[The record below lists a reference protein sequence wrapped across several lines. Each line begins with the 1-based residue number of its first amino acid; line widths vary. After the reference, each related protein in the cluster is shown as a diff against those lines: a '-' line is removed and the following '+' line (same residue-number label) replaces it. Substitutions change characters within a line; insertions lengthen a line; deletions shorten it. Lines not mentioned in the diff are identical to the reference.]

1 METFIPAREQYPS
14 GYKIL
19 RSINGKMTEIEL
31 TSRELHD
38 AFLFQ
43 EKSFREE
50 DIRNMLE
57 DAENDGELELNG
69 KSAQKIIE
77 NTELFS
83 RMVSAYAINCDKYN
97 MEWHEGAKGAIST
110 VLSEFNE
117 EENL

>member
-1 METFIPAREQYPS
+1 METIIPAREQYPS

-31 TSRELHD
+31 TSRELHE

-77 NTELFS
+77 SSAMFNQ
-83 RMVSAYAINCDKYN
+83 MVSTYAKNCDKYN
-97 MEWHEGAKGAIST
+97 MEWHEGAKDAIST
-110 VLSEFNE
+110 VLSEFE
-117 EENL
+117 DEKL